1 MKGPLRKTMT
11 WLHTWSSILLGWLLF
26 AIFLTGTLS
35 YFRGEISHWMTPEQH
50 ASYVTDDTIM
60 KAYERLSEVAPD
72 ANSWSISLPT
82 VRDNTVGLSWQ
93 NEGENQRRRGPQETM
108 NAATGESIDGRE
120 TRGGDFL
127 YRFHFELYGMPRG
140 FARTVVEIATMAMFI
155 AILSGIVM
163 HRKIFSDFF
172 MMRTKNRSL
181 GWADAHAVT
190 AVLALP
196 FHIMITFSGLLLLS
210 SSLIFWTENT
220 RGGGGGGGERN
231 QAQNAQQQMAE
242 NGPRGGQGDLATLT
256 ANRTE
261 GGRMTEQRTQGMNG
275 ARGQDGARAGA
286 DTSEVRARPNRDV
299 RETEG
304 ERLGERRT
312 RGEGRQTARHQGRQD
327 IATPPLR
334 NMLTQA
340 ESLFAGD
347 IGRVQIQNP
356 LTADATFVFSPVNRD
371 MLMVERGSNNSVTFS
386 ATGLEIERNQA
397 KASENN
403 SFFSAAGGVLHTL
416 HEARF
421 ADAITRW
428 AFFLAGVMGTIMVGT
443 GSVLWAVKRAKR
455 QMGQF
460 GYELVVITNI
470 ASIAGLCGAVAVY
483 FWLNRLL
490 PATLENRTN
499 WEINGFFVAW
509 LLSLLHAIF
518 YRNKGAWVVQLGIAG
533 ALFCLIPVLDTLTSS
548 ASLLHAII
556 HVDVLRLS
564 FDVMCLLLGGIMLAT
579 ARYLQNKARRV
590 ISPKPATRKPTL
602 EGAVK

>member
-50 ASYVTDDTIM
+50 TSYVTDDTII

-220 RGGGGGGGERN
+220 RGGGGERN
-231 QAQNAQQQMAE
+231 QAPNAQQQMAE
-242 NGPRGGQGDLATLT
+242 NGPRGGQDA
-256 ANRTE
+256 
-261 GGRMTEQRTQGMNG
+261 
-275 ARGQDGARAGA
+275 ARAGA

-299 RETEG
+299 REAEG

-312 RGEGRQTARHQGRQD
+312 RGEGRQTARHQDRQD
-327 IATPPLR
+327 IATPPLLS
-334 NMLTQA
+334 MLTQA
-340 ESLFAGD
+340 ESLFAGG

-518 YRNKGAWVVQLGIAG
+518 YRNKGAWVVQLGVAG
-533 ALFCLIPVLDTLTSS
+533 TLFCLIPVLDTLTSS

-590 ISPKPATRKPTL
+590 VSPKPATRKPTL